1 MPAHQRR
8 KNTWLIILAAILVMV
23 IAGCLVYYIRYSSL
37 IIPLQDAPEMPV
49 AIVFGAG
56 IWPDG
61 GLSDI
66 LADRVDTAIDLY
78 RLGKVRKLLF
88 TGDNRTLEYNEPQR
102 MREYA
107 LAHGIP
113 DDDIVLD
120 YAGRR
125 TYDSCY
131 RAGYIFGVQKAIL
144 VTQAYHL
151 PRALFTAQSMGIE
164 VVGVAADRRQYRYI
178 IRYTLREF
186 AATPVAWWEVLVSHP
201 TPVLGPK
208 LPITFTKCGPLLS
221 LAATTSL

>member
-1 MPAHQRR
+1 MAGAGLR
-8 KNTWLIILAAILVMV
+8 KPHWLVTIVLAAVVACFGIFT
-23 IAGCLVYYIRYSSL
+23 IYYLHYSRFIVSL
-37 IIPLQDAPEMPV
+37 DNAPTKPV

-66 LADRVDTAIDLY
+66 LADRVDTAIELY
-78 RLGKVRKLLF
+78 QLGKVRKLLF
-88 TGDNRTLEYNEPQR
+88 TGDNRTLDYNEPQR

-107 LAHGIP
+107 LARGIP
-113 DDDIVLD
+113 DEDIVLD

-131 RAGYIFGVQKAIL
+131 RANYIFEVQEAIL

-151 PRALFTAQSMGIE
+151 PRALFTASHMGIH
-164 VVGVAADRRQYRYI
+164 VVGVAADRRNYRYI
-178 IRYTLREF
+178 LKYKLREL
-186 AATPVAWWEVLVSHP
+186 AATPVAWWQVLVSRP

-208 LPITFTKCGPLLS
+208 LPIFPAG
-221 LAATTSL
+221 

>member
-1 MPAHQRR
+1 MTGQRPR
-8 KNTWLIILAAILVMV
+8 FSKWGYA
-23 IAGCLVYYIRYSSL
+23 L
-37 IIPLQDAPEMPV
+37 IIPIILLVLIGCYAGYYYHYSRLIVPLEDAPIKPV

-78 RLGKVRKLLF
+78 RLGKVSKLLF
-88 TGDNRTLEYNEPQR
+88 TGDNRTLDYNEPQR

-107 LAHGIP
+107 LARGIP
-113 DDDIVLD
+113 DEDIVLD

-131 RAGYIFGVQKAIL
+131 RANYIFEVQDAIL

-151 PRALFTAQSMGIE
+151 PRALFTAENMGIR
-164 VVGVAADRRQYRYI
+164 VVGVAADRHAYRYI
-178 IRYTLREF
+178 RNYTLREL
-186 AATPVAWWEVLVSHP
+186 AATPVAWWQVLVSHP
-201 TPVLGPK
+201 TPVLGSK
-208 LPITFTKCGPLLS
+208 LPIS
-221 LAATTSL
+221 TT